1 MKIILKPALGYAIDK
16 TDFISIDITM
26 KLMHGNMFII
36 NTKFNKLK
44 TYISVFIRMHSGK

>member
-1 MKIILKPALGYAIDK
+1 MKPALGYAIDK

-26 KLMHGNMFII
+26 KLMHGNMFVII